1 MSDLAEFSLVGH
13 EFGFPFML
21 KNKRLAYDG
30 RGNAVVNEPSQ
41 IETAFEKLGGTDI
54 YAERG
59 VKFTKELAVMVVSRS
74 EAILSN

>member
-1 MSDLAEFSLVGH
+1 
-13 EFGFPFML
+13 ML

-30 RGNAVVNEPSQ
+30 RGNAVVNESSQ
-41 IETAFEKLGGTDI
+41 IETAFEKLGGSDI
-54 YAERG
+54 YAERW